1 MMRKANPLRLSSYNL
16 AFQSEFLD
24 YYPEELTE
32 GLAPES
38 R

>member
-1 MMRKANPLRLSSYNL
+1 MMRRADPPPLSSYNL
-16 AFQSEFLD
+16 AFRGELLD

-38 R
+38 P

>member
-1 MMRKANPLRLSSYNL
+1 MMRKADPPRHSSYNL
-16 AFQSEFLD
+16 AFGGELLD
-24 YYPEELTE
+24 YYAEELTE